1 MSFFQIKNPETQ
13 ARGFTIIELIISV
26 SIFAF
31 MTAFLVS
38 KYGTFNQSV
47 LLTNLAYDVALT
59 IRNAQTYGLNVKS
72 KPTDTEGFSSNYAL
86 AYGVHF
92 DTRNAQPTPNNQMI
106 FFADVNGNQKYT
118 SADPFSEVLA
128 KYTFKNGAIVSNI
141 CAGTDALACSS
152 VDNIDITFLRP
163 NPDAI
168 FPDPAVKYVEITLL
182 DPSGATKKVVVRK
195 TGQIAVLQ

>member
-1 MSFFQIKNPETQ
+1 MSFLKNIKIK
-13 ARGFTIIELIISV
+13 AGFTIVELMISV
-26 SIFAF
+26 GIFAF
-31 MTAFLVS
+31 MTAFLVA

-72 KPTDTEGFSSNYAL
+72 KPTDTEGFSSDYTL

-92 DTRNAQPTPNNQMI
+92 SKNNSAQTPNNQMI

-118 SADPFSEVLA
+118 GSDSTGEVIA
-128 KYTFKNGAIVSNI
+128 RYTYRGGAIVSDL
-141 CAGTDALACSS
+141 CAGTETGIYCSP
-152 VDNIDITFLRP
+152 VNDLDITFKRP
-163 NPDAI
+163 DPDAI
-168 FPDPAVKYVEITLL
+168 FADPNVTYAEITLQ

-195 TGQIAVLQ
+195 TGQIAVLSNQ